1 MQGVRKIREGR
12 KQAFTLV
19 ELLVVITIIGILIA
33 LLLPAVQAA
42 REAARRAQC
51 QNNLKQIALALLNY
65 EQTMKCLPPAITRIG
80 GETGPWDGSVLR
92 ENWVICILPHLEQI
106 GLYNSFQRGVPI
118 SDPVHASLRGT
129 QLSVMMC
136 PSDPYNRQMCSLS
149 GGNWARGNYG
159 ANMLNSWAGDT
170 NGWNNN
176 LQRGL
181 MDVNRAISL
190 SEIRDGTSHT
200 IMIAEL
206 RAGLVPTDRRGTW
219 AMAMCGASG
228 VCHHGCNYVVRPNSC
243 SFGDDDLANCD
254 QAVQDAGRDLMQR
267 NCMGCFNPSGGS
279 VCSQA
284 APRSC
289 HTGGVFVAF
298 ADGSVHFISDF
309 IETGAQY
316 QPGFDPAPEK
326 FLTWQRLI
334 ASSDGYPIDAS
345 KVQ

>member
-1 MQGVRKIREGR
+1 MPGFGKTQGARKH
-12 KQAFTLV
+12 AFTLV

-65 EQTMKCLPPAITRIG
+65 DQAMKSFPPAITRLG
-80 GETGPWDGSVLR
+80 SETGPWNGSLLR
-92 ENWVICILPHLEQI
+92 ENWVICILPYLEQM

-118 SDPVHASLRGT
+118 SDPVHAQLRGT

-136 PSDPYNRQMCSLS
+136 PSDSYNRQMCSLS

-159 ANMLNSWAGDT
+159 ANMV
-170 NGWNNN
+170 NGYIGSTHWDNN
-176 LQRGL
+176 LQRGV
-181 MDVNRAISL
+181 MEINRAVTL
-190 SEIRDGTSHT
+190 SEIRDGTSNT
-200 IMIAEL
+200 IMVAEL

-219 AMAMCGASG
+219 AMAMCGSSG
-228 VCHHGCNYVVRPNSC
+228 VCLHGCNYVVRPNSC
-243 SFGDDDLANCD
+243 SFGDDDLADCD
-254 QAVQDAGRDLMQR
+254 QAVRDAGRDLMQR
-267 NCMGCFNPSGGS
+267 NCMGCFLETGGS
-279 VCSQA
+279 SSGQA

-289 HTGGVFVAF
+289 HAGGVFVAY
-298 ADGSVHFISDF
+298 ADGSVHFISNF

-316 QPGFDPAPEK
+316 QPGFDSAPEK

-334 ASSDGYPIDAS
+334 ASSDGYPVDAS